1 MAQPALPHCLGL
13 PYGHHQ
19 LVLSC
24 YPHQPESH
32 QLSLHIVLDWVTS
45 GSIDRTPG
53 TPGSDNHSVIIYR
66 VLFNWNPPKVSVYIV
81 NHSVNNYL
89 LADTRLRYAT
99 TTFLYSCNITCCI
112 YQTLIN
118 HQKGNRKIIFCCCC
132 IDKHQL
138 SCENPVR
145 KNDFFAM
152 HIKSEHWTPQKTL
165 FTCDLFLRL
174 SAWWTSVGL
183 SVCLSL

>member
-1 MAQPALPHCLGL
+1 M
-13 PYGHHQ
+13 
-19 LVLSC
+19 
-24 YPHQPESH
+24 
-32 QLSLHIVLDWVTS
+32 
-45 GSIDRTPG
+45 
-53 TPGSDNHSVIIYR
+53 
-66 VLFNWNPPKVSVYIV
+66 LFNWNPPKVSVYIV

-145 KNDFFAM
+145 KKDSCAM
-152 HIKSEHWTPQKTL
+152 HIKSEHWTPQKSI
-165 FTCDLFLRL
+165 FACGLFLPL

-183 SVCLSL
+183 SVSQSLGNEDRSWCFIGVDLMHNSFLLHSFHPKPNIVLIAWISTTFTIHICIYSITVYTS